1 VHPAALDQARDEA
14 QIGARD
20 AALPAAAGQLFEQGL
35 GFIEQRPE
43 GFVG

>member
-1 VHPAALDQARDEA
+1 LHPAAVDHAKNEA
-14 QIGARD
+14 QIGERD

-35 GFIEQRPE
+35 GFIKQRPE